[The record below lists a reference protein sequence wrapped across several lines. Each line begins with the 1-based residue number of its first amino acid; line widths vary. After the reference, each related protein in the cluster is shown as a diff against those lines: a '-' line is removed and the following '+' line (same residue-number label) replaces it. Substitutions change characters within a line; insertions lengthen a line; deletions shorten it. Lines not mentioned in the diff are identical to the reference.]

1 MKPQNLLIYSTII
14 ILHLVFLLL
23 AYWLYF
29 PYQIYRFN
37 TPHETD
43 KRSYIGGQLVR
54 YHVTGMELGDCEHAT
69 VIREIINGVVIT
81 ALEENTNGIDTGK
94 VDFWSKGVELPR
106 YLDGTYK
113 IRITRRCQVNPIRT
127 ITNVTETRPFT
138 VTKGD

>member
-14 ILHLVFLLL
+14 ILHLIFFIFT
-23 AYWLYF
+23 YWLYF
-29 PYQIYRFN
+29 PYQVYKLN
-37 TPHETD
+37 TPHNTD
-43 KRSYIGGQLVR
+43 KRSYRGGEFVR
-54 YHVTGMELGDCEHAT
+54 YHVIGEEVRDCEHAT

-127 ITNVTETRPFT
+127 ITNVTETRPFR
-138 VTKGD
+138 VSKGD